1 MENQEKLKLA
11 WEKIKSAASVLVVG
25 HVSPDPDALASIGAM
40 LELLKNLQIPSLGYA
55 DNKLAEIYSY
65 IPNEDLITT
74 EKPRRLADF
83 SVILILDCGAISR
96 TSLEPELRAILAARS
111 SDSEANQTRA
121 TPYIIEFDHHEV
133 LESFADLEL
142 RIPSKASTTEII
154 YDFFE
159 ANQLEMNKA
168 IADCILIGLMADT
181 GNFLHANSSFEVMAA
196 SSDMLLRGASLNK
209 ISERVRG
216 AGTLAALK
224 VWGRALEKIKF
235 NQETGLVCSA
245 LTSQDFSEL
254 LKPEEKNSVAEVYG
268 DIASF
273 MSYLSGAKLAL
284 FLREENGRVKGS
296 FRTNSDEIDVAK
308 LAQKFGGG
316 GHKRAAGFIQD
327 GHLEETENGWKV
339 VK

>member
-1 MENQEKLKLA
+1 MENTAKLKLA

-40 LELLKNLQIPSLGYA
+40 LELLKAYRIKSSAYA
-55 DNKLAEIYSY
+55 DNKLDEVYNY
-65 IPNEDLITT
+65 IPNENLISRS
-74 EKPRRLADF
+74 KPKSLADF
-83 SVILILDCGAISR
+83 SVILILDCGAMSR
-96 TSLEPELRAILAARS
+96 TSLETELRALLAQRAHN
-111 SDSEANQTRA
+111 SEVK
-121 TPYIIEFDHHEV
+121 TPYIIEFDHHESR
-133 LESFADLEL
+133 ESFADLEI
-142 RIPSKASTTEII
+142 RTPSKASTTEII
-154 YDFFE
+154 YDFLE
-159 ANQLEMNKA
+159 ANNLEINKA

-209 ISERVRG
+209 ISERIRG
-216 AGTLAALK
+216 TGTLVSLK

-245 LTSQDFSEL
+245 LTAKDFSEL
-254 LKPEEKNSVAEVYG
+254 LRPEERDSVAEVYG

-296 FRTNSDEIDVAK
+296 LRTNSDEIDVAK
-308 LAQKFGGG
+308 LAQGFGGG
-316 GHKRAAGFIQD
+316 GHKRAAGFIQE
-327 GHLEETENGWKV
+327 GHLEETENGWRI

>member
-1 MENQEKLKLA
+1 MENTAKLKLA
-11 WEKIKSAASVLVVG
+11 WEKIKSASSVLVVG
-25 HVSPDPDALASIGAM
+25 HVSPDPDALASIGSM
-40 LELLKNLQIPSLGYA
+40 LELLKTLKISSSAYA
-55 DNKLAEIYSY
+55 DNKLDEVYGY
-65 IPNEDLITT
+65 IPNERLISK
-74 EKPRRLADF
+74 EKPNRLADF

-96 TSLEPELRAILAARS
+96 TSLEPELRALLAKRK
-111 SDSEANQTRA
+111 ENQA
-121 TPYIIEFDHHEV
+121 VTPYIIEFDHHESRG
-133 LESFADLEL
+133 SFADLEV

-159 ANQLEMNKA
+159 INGLEINKA

-209 ISERVRG
+209 ISEHIRG
-216 AGTLAALK
+216 TGSFMSLK

-254 LKPEEKNSVAEVYG
+254 LRPEERDSVAEVFG

-284 FLREENGRVKGS
+284 FLREEKGKVKGS
-296 FRTNSDEIDVAK
+296 FRTNSDEIDVSK

-316 GHKRAAGFIQD
+316 GHKRAAGFISE
-327 GHLEETENGWKV
+327 GYLEETESGWRIV
-339 VK
+339 I

>member
-1 MENQEKLKLA
+1 MENTEKLKLA
-11 WEKIKSAASVLVVG
+11 WEKIRSAASVLVVG

-40 LELLKNLQIPSLGYA
+40 LELLKKFQIPCSAYA
-55 DNKLAEIYSY
+55 DNKLDEVYNY
-65 IPNEDLITT
+65 IPNESLISRS
-74 EKPRRLADF
+74 KPKSLADF

-96 TSLEPELRAILAARS
+96 TSLELELRAVLAARAYQQ
-111 SDSEANQTRA
+111 EMAI
-121 TPYIIEFDHHEV
+121 PYIIEFDHHESQ
-133 LESFADLEL
+133 ESFADLEI

-216 AGTLAALK
+216 AGNLASLK

-245 LTSQDFSEL
+245 LTVQDFSEL
-254 LKPEEKNSVAEVYG
+254 LKPEERDSVAEVYG

-296 FRTNSDEIDVAK
+296 LRTNSDEIDVSQ

-316 GHKRAAGFIQD
+316 GHKRAAGFNQD
-327 GHLEETENGWKV
+327 GHLEETKDGWKI

>member
-1 MENQEKLKLA
+1 MENEKKLKLA
-11 WEKIKSAASVLVVG
+11 WEKIKMATSVLVVS
-25 HVSPDPDALASIGAM
+25 HVSPDPDALSSIGAM
-40 LELLKNLQIPSLGYA
+40 LELLRTYKVKSSAYA
-55 DNKLAEIYSY
+55 DGKLEEIYNY
-65 IPNEDLITT
+65 IPNENLISR
-74 EKPRRLADF
+74 EKPSNLEDF

-96 TSLEPELRAILAARS
+96 TSLEPELRTILAQRAN
-111 SDSEANQTRA
+111 NQTVD
-121 TPYIIEFDHHEV
+121 TPYIIEFDHHESR
-133 LESFADLEL
+133 ESFADLEV

-159 ANQLEMNKA
+159 VNNLEINKA
-168 IADCILIGLMADT
+168 VADCILIGLMADT

-209 ISERVRG
+209 ISERIRG
-216 AGTLAALK
+216 TGSFVSLK

-235 NQETGLVCSA
+235 NKETGLVCSA

-254 LKPEEKNSVAEVYG
+254 LRPEERDSVAEVFG

-284 FLREENGRVKGS
+284 FLREEKGKVKGS
-296 FRTNSDEIDVAK
+296 FRTNSDEIDVSR

-316 GHKRAAGFIQD
+316 GHKRAAGFVAE
-327 GHLEETENGWKV
+327 GHLEETKSGWKIV
-339 VK
+339 N